1 MSNRIIGQSEAL
13 LGVLE
18 EARQIAGTD
27 YSVIIQGESGT
38 GKELIAR
45 YIHENSK
52 RAAGNFVAIN
62 IGASSGSLIDSE
74 LFGHE
79 KGAFTGAI
87 SKRIGKLELTGDGTL
102 FLDEIGDL
110 SWELQVKLLRVLQE
124 REFQPLGSNKIIPLK
139 ARVLAATNVD
149 LRKQVAEGKFRED
162 LFYRLG
168 QFIKVPPLRERKEDI
183 PLLVDYLIQQEEPHL
198 DVPYPKWFDE
208 HYRQVLGRI
217 FYEYPYQWPGNIRN
231 LQNVLQSVLIKCVG
245 HGRPEVFEQQV
256 IKTIQQQCDSDD
268 KSLNQQLSRFIS
280 NLVREHIVSYPTDNT
295 SLRVRIN
302 NLLVS
307 AISDGLDRAL
317 NVDAFRPRTGKELGD
332 ILGIP
337 ALSNSNRSQL
347 PRNDND
353 YIVKAL
359 KNLGYREEL
368 PEKVNELIAM

>member
-13 LGVLE
+13 LRALE

-45 YIHENSK
+45 YIHDNSK

-62 IGASSGSLIDSE
+62 IASYTGSLIDSE

-87 SKRIGKLELTGDGTL
+87 NKRIGILELTGYGTL

-110 SWELQVKLLRVLQE
+110 SRELQVKLLRVLQE
-124 REFQPLGSNKIIPLK
+124 REFYPLGSNKTIPLK

-149 LRKQVAEGKFRED
+149 LKKQVAEGRFRED

-168 QFIKVPPLRERKEDI
+168 QFIKMPPLRERKEDI
-183 PLLVDYLIQQEEPHL
+183 PLLVDYLIQQEEPHMS
-198 DVPYPKWFDE
+198 YPEWFDA
-208 HYRQVLGRI
+208 HYRQILYRI
-217 FYEYPYQWPGNIRN
+217 FYEYPYQWPGNIRG
-231 LQNVLQSVLIKCVG
+231 LQNVLRSVLLKCVC
-245 HGRPEVFEQQV
+245 HGRPEMFEQQV
-256 IKTIQQQCDSDD
+256 IKTLQQHCDSDD
-268 KSLNQQLSRFIS
+268 KSLNQQLIRLIS
-280 NLVREHIVSYPTDNT
+280 NVVRDHIVSYPTDNT
-295 SLRVRIN
+295 SLRVRMNDI
-302 NLLVS
+302 LVEG
-307 AISDGLDRAL
+307 IFHGLDLAL
-317 NVDAFRPRTGKELGD
+317 NVDAFRPRTGKELGY

-359 KNLGYREEL
+359 KNIGCREEL

>member
-13 LGVLE
+13 QRVLE

-27 YSVIIQGESGT
+27 YAVIIQGESGT

-62 IGASSGSLIDSE
+62 IAGCQDSLIDSE

-79 KGAFTGAI
+79 KGAFTGAD
-87 SKRIGKLELTGDGTL
+87 SKRIGKLELSGEGTL

-110 SWELQVKLLRVLQE
+110 SRDLQVKLLRVLQE
-124 REFQPLGSNKIIPLK
+124 REFQPLGSNKTIPLK

-149 LRKQVAEGKFRED
+149 LKKQVAEGNFRED

-183 PLLVDYLIQQEEPHL
+183 PLLVDYLIQQEEPNL
-198 DVPYPKWFDE
+198 GMLYPEWFDG
-208 HYRQVLGRI
+208 HYRQTLCRVI
-217 FYEYPYQWPGNIRN
+217 YQYPYQWPGNMRG
-231 LQNVLQSVLIKCVG
+231 LQNLLRSVLITCVCYSG
-245 HGRPEVFEQQV
+245 PEMFKQQV
-256 IKTIQQQCDSDD
+256 IKTIQQHCDFDD
-268 KSLNQQLSRFIS
+268 KSLSQQFNGLIS
-280 NLVREHIVSYPTDNT
+280 NLVREHIVLFPTDNI

-307 AISDGLDRAL
+307 AISDGLALAL
-317 NVDAFRPRTGKELGD
+317 NFDAFRPRTGKELGD

-337 ALSNSNRSQL
+337 ALSNSNRPQL

-359 KNLGYREEL
+359 KNLGCREEL

>member
-1 MSNRIIGQSEAL
+1 MSARIIGQSEAL
-13 LGVLE
+13 QRVLE
-18 EARQIAGTD
+18 EARQLAGTD

-38 GKELIAR
+38 GKELIAK

-62 IGASSGSLIDSE
+62 IAGCLDSLIDSE

-79 KGAFTGAI
+79 RGTFTGAN
-87 SKRIGKLELTGDGTL
+87 SKRIGKLELTGEGTL

-110 SWELQVKLLRVLQE
+110 SRDLQVKLLRVLQE
-124 REFQPLGSNKIIPLK
+124 REFYPLGSNKTIPLK

-149 LRKQVAEGKFRED
+149 LKKQVAKGGFRED

-183 PLLVDYLIQQEEPHL
+183 PLLVDYLIQQEESHL
-198 DVPYPKWFDE
+198 DMPYPEWFDMNC
-208 HYRQVLGRI
+208 RQILCRI
-217 FYEYPYQWPGNIRN
+217 FYEYPYQWPGNIRG
-231 LQNVLQSVLIKCVG
+231 LQNVLQSVLIKCVC
-245 HGRPEVFEQQV
+245 HGGPDAFEQQV
-256 IKTIQQQCDSDD
+256 TKTIQQQCSPDER
-268 KSLNQQLSRFIS
+268 SLNEQLGRLIS
-280 NLVREHIVSYPTDNT
+280 NLVREHIVLYPTDNT
-295 SLRVRIN
+295 PLRVRMN
-302 NLLVS
+302 NLLVD
-307 AISDGLDRAL
+307 AISDGLDQAL

-337 ALSNSNRSQL
+337 ALSNSNRPQL

-359 KNLGYREEL
+359 KNLGCRDEL

>member
-1 MSNRIIGQSEAL
+1 MPMSKLLSTKNNRHGSLPIFICTSTLA
-13 LGVLE
+13 VWPRFWSRTT
-18 EARQIAGTD
+18 ARQ
-27 YSVIIQGESGT
+27 
-38 GKELIAR
+38 R
-45 YIHENSK
+45 
-52 RAAGNFVAIN
+52 
-62 IGASSGSLIDSE
+62 
-74 LFGHE
+74 
-79 KGAFTGAI
+79 
-87 SKRIGKLELTGDGTL
+87 
-102 FLDEIGDL
+102 
-110 SWELQVKLLRVLQE
+110 
-124 REFQPLGSNKIIPLK
+124 LGSNKIIPLK

-198 DVPYPKWFDE
+198 DMPYPKWFDE

>member
-13 LGVLE
+13 LDVLE

-198 DVPYPKWFDE
+198 DMPYPKWFDE
-208 HYRQVLGRI
+208 HYRQVLCRI
-217 FYEYPYQWPGNIRN
+217 FYKYPYQWPGNIRG

-256 IKTIQQQCDSDD
+256 IKTIQQHCDSDD

-295 SLRVRIN
+295 SLRVRMN
-302 NLLVS
+302 ALLVD